1 MKRLIVTLVLV
12 LACGLS
18 SISAG
23 AQSKLD
29 KLVGTWLM
37 QNEMNGQVMEFT
49 FNVEKTDEGVFAS
62 LDMPG
67 APEQKLEIKE
77 TNGKLSSV
85 LDIPEYNATVDISY
99 FVIDDD
105 TVNVT
110 IDAGGFVME
119 STMTRVKE

>member
-1 MKRLIVTLVLV
+1 MV

-18 SISAG
+18 SITAG

-62 LDMPG
+62 LEMPG
-67 APEQKLEIKE
+67 APEQKLQIKE
-77 TNGKLSSV
+77 ANGKLSSV

-99 FVIDDD
+99 SVVDDD